1 MNDRTVDRVPLV
13 LTYYPFNTQIKQFR
27 LQNYRIL
34 STDQQTRDILP
45 QPPFAAHKRDL
56 NVRNMLVHRTDHL
69 CTEQCGSR
77 SCQRP
82 RCHTCPY
89 ASPETKIR
97 GPKCYFSIRDHFT
110 CQSSNLVYCIS
121 CNRCPTILYIGET
134 GRSLRTRFGEHLLI
148 RNENADGNGDAKTR
162 KKTGERTPSWR

>member
-1 MNDRTVDRVPLV
+1 
-13 LTYYPFNTQIKQFR
+13 
-27 LQNYRIL
+27 
-34 STDQQTRDILP
+34 
-45 QPPFAAHKRDL
+45 
-56 NVRNMLVHRTDHL
+56 MLVHRTDHL

-134 GRSLRTRFGEHLLI
+134 GQSLRSRLGEHLLSI
-148 RNENADGNGDAKTR
+148 LN
-162 KKTGERTPSWR
+162 RTPGYPVAQHQLLGPQSFRYPGVGYAVTQRD

>member
-1 MNDRTVDRVPLV
+1 
-13 LTYYPFNTQIKQFR
+13 
-27 LQNYRIL
+27 
-34 STDQQTRDILP
+34 
-45 QPPFAAHKRDL
+45 
-56 NVRNMLVHRTDHL
+56 MLVHRTDHL

-97 GPKCYFSIRDHFT
+97 GPKCYFSIREHFT

-121 CNRCPTILYIGET
+121 CNRCPTILHIGET
-134 GRSLRTRFGEHLLI
+134 GQSLRSRLGEHLLSI
-148 RNENADGNGDAKTR
+148 LN
-162 KKTGERTPSWR
+162 RTPWVPCGPTSTLWGMQLRNGTNFQLGIVQPDGLNINFSFI